1 MQRTCFDNNSNMISV
16 KLKQLRDAA
25 SMSQETLAAQMQTY
39 GIAIDQ
45 QMISRIER
53 NKRLVKD
60 YELAVICKIFNV
72 TEKEL
77 LSDFYEKYGL

>member
-1 MQRTCFDNNSNMISV
+1 MQRTCFDNNSNMISA
-16 KLKQLRDAA
+16 KLKQLRNAA
-25 SMSQETLAAQMQTY
+25 GISQETLAAQMQTY

-60 YELAVICKIFNV
+60 YELAAICQIFKIS
-72 TEKEL
+72 EKEL
-77 LSDFYEKYGL
+77 LSEFYEKHS

>member
-1 MQRTCFDNNSNMISV
+1 MQRTCFDNNSNMISA

-25 SMSQETLAAQMQTY
+25 GMSQETLAAQMQTY

-77 LSDFYEKYGL
+77 LSDFYEKYGQ

>member
-1 MQRTCFDNNSNMISV
+1 MQRTCFDNNSNMISA
-16 KLKQLRDAA
+16 KLKQLRNSAG
-25 SMSQETLAAQMQTY
+25 MSQETLAAQMQTY

-60 YELAVICKIFNV
+60 YELAAICKIFKT

-77 LSDFYEKYGL
+77 LSEFYEKYSQ

>member
-1 MQRTCFDNNSNMISV
+1 MQRTCFDNNSNMISA

-25 SMSQETLAAQMQTY
+25 GMSQETLAAQMQTY
-39 GIAIDQ
+39 GISIDQ

-60 YELAVICKIFNV
+60 YEFAVICQIFKV
-72 TEKEL
+72 TEREL
-77 LSDFYEKYGL
+77 LSDFYEKYSN